1 MTTDYVGSMNS
12 HKIVTTWTSK
22 YSFYTYKRKTIN
34 PWMGII
40 IIHTGNKSV
49 NFTLVGKDVPKYCN
63 NICIP
68 YLIFQINWILSFFLS
83 FDVFFL
89 NQCTIYYTINISHDC
104 IFHVQLLTE
113 KHFCNDLAKIW
124 ISAPLRVCLYNCMF
138 LYDIRHWFFFHIYMY
153 IVKAVFLP
161 NVICLQQDTCKF
173 KPELNLSDLQL
184 QIWQNVYDLDLKKK
198 SFMT

>member
-1 MTTDYVGSMNS
+1 MYQNIAIIFAF
-12 HKIVTTWTSK
+12 HILFFRLIE
-22 YSFYTYKRKTIN
+22 FY
-34 PWMGII
+34 
-40 IIHTGNKSV
+40 
-49 NFTLVGKDVPKYCN
+49 L
-63 NICIP
+63 
-68 YLIFQINWILSFFLS
+68 FFLS

-138 LYDIRHWFFFHIYMY
+138 LYDIRHWFFFYIY

-184 QIWQNVYDLDLKKK
+184 QVWQNVYDLDLKKK
-198 SFMT
+198 IIYDLDQIKNRINIYISTIGFLLVVLSWLYPWITYRICCAGPRFSGSCHGFLRPL